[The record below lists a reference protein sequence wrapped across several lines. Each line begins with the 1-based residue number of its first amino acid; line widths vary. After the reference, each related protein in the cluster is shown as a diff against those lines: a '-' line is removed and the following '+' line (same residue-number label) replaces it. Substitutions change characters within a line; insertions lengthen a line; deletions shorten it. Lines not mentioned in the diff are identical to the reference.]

1 MAPKRI
7 AFISIPHI
15 FAEGEESRRGYPKD
29 QPKGDH
35 QDQPKGDHQDQPKG
49 GHQDLPLVIVSGTL
63 SKSVVIDHSKALEG
77 SPVRKGVFL
86 KNIASLKG
94 KIKVVPADYEYVEK
108 LDQTVAERLKNYS
121 PSVESAGT
129 GEYYLDLTGTKR
141 LLGRE
146 IDTCGKIIREF
157 KESLGFTASLGI
169 GSTVLIA
176 RLASRVAG
184 EMSAYDICETAE
196 ELFLSPL
203 CVELCPEL
211 SFPVKKALLSNY
223 NIKNIG
229 ELEMFTKND
238 LTCMFGKEG
247 EVLYNCSRGLSRDR
261 LIEKNTEKILI
272 KKLIINSED
281 NDDGVVRRCFFSM
294 VLELCTQMREGCVF
308 PRSFHI
314 TVIYQDNYRHAFSG
328 SLKNLS
334 FFEKRLY
341 GDLIIH
347 VNRALERRTCV
358 KKIILSFSR
367 FVPSSL
373 QMSLFSDNSK
383 LEKIT
388 GAFDM
393 IQKKFGKKYIR
404 YGG

>member
-15 FAEGEESRRGYPKD
+15 FAESEESRRGGHKNKPE
-29 QPKGDH
+29 GGH
-35 QDQPKGDHQDQPKG
+35 QDQPKGDHQD
-49 GHQDLPLVIVSGTL
+49 LPLVIVSGNL
-63 SKSVVIDHSKALEG
+63 SKSVVIDHSKTLYD

-86 KNIASLKG
+86 KDIASLKG
-94 KIKVVPADYEYVEK
+94 KVKVLPADYEYVKK
-108 LDQTVAERLKNYS
+108 LDTAVADRLKNYS
-121 PSVESAGT
+121 PSVENADT

-141 LLGRE
+141 LFGRE
-146 IDTCGKIIREF
+146 IDTSGRIIREF
-157 KESLGFTASLGI
+157 RESLGFTASIGI

-203 CVELCPEL
+203 SVELCPEL
-211 SFPVKKALLSNY
+211 SFPVKKTLLSNY

-261 LIEKNTEKILI
+261 LIEKSTEKILM
-272 KKLIINSED
+272 KKLIVNSED
-281 NDDGVVRRCFFSM
+281 NDDGIVRRYFFSM
-294 VLELCTQMREGCVF
+294 VLELCTQMRESRVF
-308 PRSFHI
+308 PRTFNI
-314 TVIYQDNYRHAFSG
+314 TVIYQDNYRHTFSG
-328 SLKNLS
+328 NLKDPS
-334 FFEKRLY
+334 FFEKKLY
-341 GDLIIH
+341 QDLLIY

-367 FVPSSL
+367 FVPSSI
-373 QMSLFSDNSK
+373 QMSLFHDNSK

-393 IQKKFGKKYIR
+393 IQKKFGKKYIQ

>member
-15 FAEGEESRRGYPKD
+15 FAESEESRRGY
-29 QPKGDH
+29 H
-35 QDQPKGDHQDQPKG
+35 QYQTKG

-63 SKSVVIDHSKALEG
+63 SKSVVIDHSKPLDG

-94 KIKVVPADYEYVEK
+94 KIKVLPADYEYVEQ
-108 LDQTVAERLKNYS
+108 LDKTVVDRLKNYS

-129 GEYYLDLTGTKR
+129 GEYYLDLTGTKK
-141 LLGRE
+141 LFGRE
-146 IDTCGKIIREF
+146 IDTCVRIIREF
-157 KESLGFTASLGI
+157 KESLGFTASIGI

-176 RLASRVAG
+176 RLASHVAG
-184 EMSAYDICETAE
+184 EMSTYDICETAE
-196 ELFLSPL
+196 ELFISPL
-203 CVELCPEL
+203 SVELCPEL
-211 SFPVKKALLSNY
+211 SFPAKKALLSNY
-223 NIKNIG
+223 NIKSIG

-247 EVLYNCSRGLSRDR
+247 EALYNCSRGLSRDR
-261 LIEKNTEKILI
+261 LIERSTEKNLM
-272 KKLIINSED
+272 KKLIVNSED
-281 NDDGVVRRCFFSM
+281 NDDGIVRRYFFSM
-294 VLELCTQMREGCVF
+294 VLELCTQMREDRVF
-308 PRSFHI
+308 PRAFHI
-314 TVIYQDNYRHAFSG
+314 TVIYQDNYRHTFSG
-328 SLKNLS
+328 HLKNPS

-341 GDLIIH
+341 QDLITY

-367 FVPSSL
+367 FVLSSH
-373 QMSLFSDNSK
+373 QMSLFRDNSK

-388 GAFDM
+388 GTFDM
-393 IQKKFGKKYIR
+393 IRKKFGKKYIQ